1 MKEHDARPRAR
12 DPPAATCRRSARD
25 CPNLLQM
32 LDLNSAVRASYLG
45 SAASVP
51 VCRHVPDLHR
61 PHLSRFADVP
71 QQVFHRRGVLGMD
84 PRGCQPG
91 AFEREAA

>member
-1 MKEHDARPRAR
+1 MR
-12 DPPAATCRRSARD
+12 DLAPEIDRQRLVVEGLVTAPICV
-25 CPNLLQM
+25 QM
-32 LDLNSAVRASYLG
+32 LDLLRAVRASYLG